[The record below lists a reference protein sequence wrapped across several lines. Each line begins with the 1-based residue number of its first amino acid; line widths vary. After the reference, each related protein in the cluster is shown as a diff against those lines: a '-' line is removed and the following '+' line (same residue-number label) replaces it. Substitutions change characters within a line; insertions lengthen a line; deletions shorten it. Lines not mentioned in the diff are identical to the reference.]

1 MYKERGNDRQFG
13 PKIYAIISKYRAI
26 PNLQDFLL
34 EFLIEDDLAEE
45 DERLKERLDIEL
57 IRVMAERNIPSSDGL
72 KQENTL
78 PSEDA

>member
-1 MYKERGNDRQFG
+1 MYVCAAE
-13 PKIYAIISKYRAI
+13 
-26 PNLQDFLL
+26 DFLL
-34 EFLIEDDLAEE
+34 EVRMEDDLVEE

-72 KQENTL
+72 KQEKTL

>member
-1 MYKERGNDRQFG
+1 M
-13 PKIYAIISKYRAI
+13 
-26 PNLQDFLL
+26 
-34 EFLIEDDLAEE
+34 EDDLVEE

-72 KQENTL
+72 KQEKTL

>member
-1 MYKERGNDRQFG
+1 MANNLG
-13 PKIYAIISKYRAI
+13 SKYLLLYLKKNAT

-34 EFLIEDDLAEE
+34 EVRMEDDLVEE

-72 KQENTL
+72 KQEKTL

>member
-1 MYKERGNDRQFG
+1 MYKERGNERQFE
-13 PKIYAIISKYRAI
+13 PTIFAIISKYRTI

-34 EFLIEDDLAEE
+34 EFRIEDDLAEE